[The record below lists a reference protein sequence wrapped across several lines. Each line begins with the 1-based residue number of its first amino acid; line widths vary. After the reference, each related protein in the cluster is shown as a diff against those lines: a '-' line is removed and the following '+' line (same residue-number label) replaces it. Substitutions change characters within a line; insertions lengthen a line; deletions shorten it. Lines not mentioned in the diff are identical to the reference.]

1 MRRQSSKERK
11 YYFFDYL
18 FWLGEMA
25 QWHYK
30 GEPRRPDGESVLM
43 FCIMTFIYAPIFFT
57 VGHFLYSLY
66 DSSVFDW
73 FTVVMIVGLLV
84 TQHCIWRGR
93 IYPFSRRKAVM
104 QHYEGRRFSPFRCYF
119 FLFSLAFLLISEIY
133 LLPSALMQIGRSK
146 AEVENTQVEVPQ
158 RWRDY
163 LSLHF
168 KVGARQEVPH
178 EALQRLINQDGRT
191 SRYGQPVYIMQVRA
205 TKGDMGGEFRV
216 GLLNHA
222 TIEEIQD
229 GRRKFVECTWVK
241 GYTMDSIKILLTGW
255 YEVRNARLCPVDSLE
270 WTEDLE
276 F

>member
-93 IYPFSRRKAVM
+93 I
-104 QHYEGRRFSPFRCYF
+104 
-119 FLFSLAFLLISEIY
+119 
-133 LLPSALMQIGRSK
+133 
-146 AEVENTQVEVPQ
+146 
-158 RWRDY
+158 
-163 LSLHF
+163 
-168 KVGARQEVPH
+168 
-178 EALQRLINQDGRT
+178 
-191 SRYGQPVYIMQVRA
+191 
-205 TKGDMGGEFRV
+205 
-216 GLLNHA
+216 
-222 TIEEIQD
+222 
-229 GRRKFVECTWVK
+229 
-241 GYTMDSIKILLTGW
+241 
-255 YEVRNARLCPVDSLE
+255 
-270 WTEDLE
+270 
-276 F
+276 